1 MSGPKKSGGG
11 GARSE
16 SVRVKTARGRRASS
30 TRWLQRQLN
39 DPFVAD
45 AKRLGYRS
53 RAAFKIMDIDDRF
66 HLLRPARRVIDLGA
80 APGGWTQVAVERVRP
95 RTSGGRVVALDIS
108 AMEPV
113 SGAVILTMDIADAGA
128 PVALQEALDGP
139 ADIVLSD
146 MSPAASGH
154 SQTDHLRIMGLA
166 EVALDLAENAL
177 APGGA
182 FVVKVFRGGAD
193 AELLNHLKRLFAQV
207 KHVKPPASRK
217 DSKEIYVVAT
227 GFRPG

>member
-1 MSGPKKSGGG
+1 MSGRKKSGRG

-53 RAAFKIMDIDDRF
+53 RAAFKLMDIDDRF
-66 HLLRPARRVIDLGA
+66 RLLRPARRVIDLGA

-95 RTSGGRVVALDIS
+95 RLSGGRVVALDITEV
-108 AMEPV
+108 EPV
-113 SGAVILTMDIADAGA
+113 SGAVSLTMDIADPGA
-128 PVALQEALDGP
+128 LAALREALGGL
-139 ADIVLSD
+139 ADVVLSD
-146 MSPAASGH
+146 ISPPATGH
-154 SQTDHLRIMGLA
+154 TQTDHIRIMGLA
-166 EVALDLAENAL
+166 EAALDLAENAL
-177 APGGA
+177 APGGS
-182 FVVKVFRGGAD
+182 FVVKVFHGGAD
-193 AELLNHLKRLFAQV
+193 AELLGRLKRLFARV

-217 DSKEIYVVAT
+217 DSSEIYSCSMV
-227 GFRPG
+227 